1 MNDPR
6 HIRGLENVPQE
17 CKGGV
22 LTIGN
27 FDGVHRGHREII
39 NLGKHLAK
47 KVGGPMIAMTFEL
60 PPDLVIR
67 PNDAPL
73 RLCPH
78 SEKVALL
85 LEAGCDFVV
94 SARTTKEL
102 LSMSPDDFI
111 KKIIV
116 ERFHPH
122 HLVEG
127 HNFFFGHYRSGNVET
142 LAAAGKTYG
151 YQTHVVEQVTVKLP
165 EGETRVSSTLIRQL
179 VEEGRV
185 EDADNLLRRPFT
197 LIGPIVGGEQIGRV
211 LNYPTANVE
220 TIDQVVP
227 CDGVYAGIATIEDK
241 KYAAAISIGNKPTLG
256 DSNPRTIEANLLDAN
271 GDFYGHLIR
280 LEFIAHLRDQ
290 EKFESLERLKQQIE
304 QDVAT
309 TRKVVTLEG

>member
-1 MNDPR
+1 MNNPK
-6 HIRGLENVPQE
+6 HIRGLENVPE
-17 CKGGV
+17 ACKGGV

-47 KVGGPMIAMTFEL
+47 KVGGPMVAMTFEL

-67 PNDAPL
+67 PTDAPL
-73 RLCPH
+73 RLSPH

-85 LEAGCDFVV
+85 LNAGCDYVV
-94 SARTTKEL
+94 TARTTKKL
-102 LSMSPDDFI
+102 LATSPDDFI

-116 ERFHPH
+116 DKFHPRH
-122 HLVEG
+122 MIEG
-127 HNFFFGHYRSGNVET
+127 HNFFFGHYRAGNVQT
-142 LAAAGKTYG
+142 LEAAGETFG
-151 YQTHVVEQVTVKLP
+151 YETHIVDQVTVKLA

-185 EDADNLLRRPFT
+185 EDADNLLSRPFT
-197 LIGPIVGGEQIGRV
+197 LIGPVVGGEQIGRV

-227 CDGVYAGIATIEDK
+227 CNGVYAGMATIENK

-256 DSNPRTIEANLLDAN
+256 DSNPRTIEANLLDAE

-290 EKFESLERLKQQIE
+290 AKFDSLDELKKQIE
-304 QDVAT
+304 DDVAT
-309 TRKVVTLEG
+309 TRRVVTL